1 MKKEDGRK
9 KKNLEWERITRR
21 RKEENDKCGPE
32 NPKLPTKLIR
42 IDPKNGLGREGES
55 VEEAESDVNAMEVL
69 RKKVGRDKTGNLRK
83 KEIIK
88 KRPGMPTPPTGNPD
102 NNLKIKYSVGGR
114 ERRLFHPSLDDAGAK
129 EWTDNLE
136 WETK

>member
-1 MKKEDGRK
+1 MVGKRKTWNGKE
-9 KKNLEWERITRR
+9 LQ
-21 RKEENDKCGPE
+21 RKEENNKCGPE
-32 NPKLPTKLIR
+32 KPKLPSKLIR
-42 IDPKNGLGREGES
+42 FDPKNGLGREGES

-83 KEIIK
+83 KEIIE

-114 ERRLFHPSLDDAGAK
+114 ERRLFPPSLDDAGAK
-129 EWTDNLE
+129 EWTDNWE